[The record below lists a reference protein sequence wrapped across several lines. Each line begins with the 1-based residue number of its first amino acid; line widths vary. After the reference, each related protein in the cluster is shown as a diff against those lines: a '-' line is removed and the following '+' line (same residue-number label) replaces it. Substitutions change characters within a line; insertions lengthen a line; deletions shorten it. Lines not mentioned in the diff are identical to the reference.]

1 MMAAMLLRPAMLPQ
15 PVVAAAEVPVLLVR
29 TGSLALA
36 VPAALER
43 PPALQAH
50 L

>member
-1 MMAAMLLRPAMLPQ
+1 MMAAMLRPLAMSRLP
-15 PVVAAAEVPVLLVR
+15 AEAVEVVPVRWGR